1 MSYVRRFF
9 AFWYDFLIGDKIEL
23 FIGPIVAM
31 LIVGVA
37 VGMGLDSAI
46 AGLLFF
52 GLIVLIGALSLA
64 RSLRSVAGG

>member
-1 MSYVRRFF
+1 VSYVRRFF

>member
-1 MSYVRRFF
+1 
-9 AFWYDFLIGDKIEL
+9 
-23 FIGPIVAM
+23 M